1 MQGTPRGVELET
13 NTPIETPRGAH
24 LDPKVA
30 QFPQVSVGNFWEPEN
45 PPKGPGGM
53 ALTQGMSQATPPG
66 AEIGMGPSIVV
77 QSIGSQVLGCPKDAQ
92 SAPSGLAFP
101 TEIPNIMQVPPSPA
115 LVGPE
120 LPSLPCLMFETV
132 QMTPPGGH
140 DGLKRTE
147 IVQDPPSWPHVEQ
160 EGAQGP
166 PVMPHVGRE
175 MVQVPPG
182 WPHAGQKNAQS
193 SPFEVQLATKNAEIV
208 QVILSKTPLE
218 HKNTSENV
226 VPPRGGENSFL
237 GTDAMSEMPRLLPL
251 SSGET
256 P

>member
-1 MQGTPRGVELET
+1 MSENAPVEGPFWSEVDVEPQKTPLELLLASKIMQGNPPGVELEP
-13 NTPIETPRGAH
+13 NTPNETPPGAH

-53 ALTQGMSQATPPG
+53 AFTQGMSQATPPG

-77 QSIGSQVLGCPKDAQ
+77 QGIGSQVLGCPKDAQ
-92 SAPSGLAFP
+92 GAPSGLAFP
-101 TEIPNIMQVPPSPA
+101 TEILNIMQVPPSPA

-147 IVQDPPSWPHVEQ
+147 IAQDPPL
-160 EGAQGP
+160 
-166 PVMPHVGRE
+166 
-175 MVQVPPG
+175 
-182 WPHAGQKNAQS
+182 
-193 SPFEVQLATKNAEIV
+193 LATRGARRC
-208 QVILSKTPLE
+208 TR
-218 HKNTSENV
+218 
-226 VPPRGGENSFL
+226 PPRHATRGARN
-237 GTDAMSEMPRLLPL
+237 GTSPPRLAACGAKKCTKFPL
-251 SSGET
+251 
-256 P
+256 